1 MPPVPGYFKAMR
13 KVCDKYGV
21 LLILDEIMCGN
32 GRCGSMHAWQAE
44 GITPDIQ
51 TMGKGL
57 GGGYQP
63 IAAVLLNRK
72 VHAALEAGTGY
83 SHDPMTTNP
92 NVSIR

>member
-1 MPPVPGYFKAMR
+1 MPPAPGYFQAIR

-32 GRCGSMHAWQAE
+32 GRCSSMHAWQAD
-44 GITPDIQ
+44 GVTPDIQ

-63 IAAVLLNRK
+63 IAAVLLNDK
-72 VHAALEAGTGY
+72 VHAVLEAGTGY
-83 SHDPMTTNP
+83 DVTCRTDTLTY
-92 NVSIR
+92 